1 MKKLIIIIALCI
13 PVLCSAQLNKNIWK
27 AAGLQLGAGF
37 VDGAKD
43 AYLFH
48 YSNSG
53 KFEKWGIAPN
63 EEAWRN
69 KWKKDTSGN
78 VLVGQERFPLSST
91 SLVFL
96 TDFYHS
102 TKFTY
107 NRLNEATVLV
117 YAFGHRA
124 KCKKWYWYAADFG
137 IMFAAKSL
145 GFAASYDLIF
155 K

>member
-1 MKKLIIIIALCI
+1 MRNLIIMIIVCL

-27 AAGLQLGAGF
+27 ASVLQGAAGF
-37 VDGAKD
+37 VDGANQS
-43 AYLFH
+43 YLFH
-48 YSNSG
+48 YSGS
-53 KFEKWGIAPN
+53 KFQKWGIAPN

-69 KWKKDTSGN
+69 KWAKDSNGN
-78 VLVGQERFPLSST
+78 TLVGTERFPLSST

-96 TDFYHS
+96 TDFHHS
-102 TKFTY
+102 TRFAY

-124 KCKKWYWYAADFG
+124 KTKKWYWYIADFG
-137 IMFAAKSL
+137 IMFAARSI
-145 GFAASYDLIF
+145 GFAASYDIIF